1 MSRFVTSRANRVL
14 AIALGVVVVVAV
26 VAVIVSASRDT
37 TSPEDGTPAG
47 VVQDYLSAVIEG
59 DHEEAADLIA
69 PESPCDIT
77 DLDRAYVPDDVRVV
91 LRDTAVD
98 GDTAQVQVEV
108 VMSSDDLLGG
118 SEYSEEHTF
127 RLVSTDRGW
136 LVTGVPWPAY
146 DCKED

>member
-1 MSRFVTSRANRVL
+1 MTRFAASRANQVL
-14 AIALGVVVVVAV
+14 VVVLGLVVVVAV

-37 TSPEDGTPAG
+37 SSPEAGTPAG
-47 VVQDYLSAVIEG
+47 VVQDYLTAVTEG

-77 DLDRAYVPDDVRVV
+77 DLDRAYVPADVRVV
-91 LRDTAVD
+91 LRDTDVD
-98 GDTAQVQVEV
+98 GDTAQVRVEV

-118 SEYSEEHTF
+118 SEYAEAHTF
-127 RLVSTDRGW
+127 RLVSTERGW

-146 DCKED
+146 DCEEG

>member
-14 AIALGVVVVVAV
+14 AIVLAAVVVVAV
-26 VAVIVSASRDT
+26 VAVVVSASRDT
-37 TSPEDGTPAG
+37 TSPEEGTPAG
-47 VVQDYLSAVIEG
+47 VVQDYLSAVVEG
-59 DHEEAADLIA
+59 DHEEAASLIA
-69 PESPCDIT
+69 PESPCDVT

-91 LRDTAVD
+91 LRDTEVD
-98 GDTAQVQVEV
+98 GSTAQVRVEV

-127 RLVSTDRGW
+127 RLVSTDPGW
-136 LVTGVPWPAY
+136 LVTGVPWPVY